1 MDVCI
6 ITKDRTDMLRNFL
19 RPNEKVEKERRYKFP
34 RGTTDWKKDRE
45 VVKLFV
51 VSENERPIG
60 GDSMD
65 VS

>member
-1 MDVCI
+1 MDVCV

-19 RPNEKVEKERRYKFP
+19 RPNEKVEKERRYKFA

-45 VVKLFV
+45 VVKSLV
-51 VSENERPIG
+51 VGGYERPVG
-60 GDSMD
+60 GDAMD